1 MKPAKHDAKAE
12 ELMTKAVA
20 AIVLEDPFYGYL
32 LLRQDVVQDAN
43 IPTACVNGKRLRYNP
58 AFLRSLTNLQIKG
71 LLKHEI
77 MHVAY
82 MHHLRRGTRDPEKW
96 NIAGDYVINAL
107 LVENGV
113 ELPPNGL
120 IDKTMAEHSTEHVYS
135 ILPDPPKRPRPGKG
149 GDGPPESIQP
159 GDGSEERPDDGKWNW
174 GGVEDAPGSE
184 DEATRQEMED
194 EIKSEVI
201 AAANAAKVH
210 GKLPANIERLLDHI
224 RQSKM
229 PWRKILARFFRATAK
244 NDYTWLRP
252 NRRFLASN
260 IYLPSLHSDALGPI
274 VIGVDTSGSVSG
286 DEMAAFFGCINGI
299 LKQTKPE
306 SIHVVYCD
314 AEVNNVQV
322 FRPNDIPLTINKF
335 KPRGGG
341 GTSFV
346 PVFEYIKEK
355 RLAPAAM
362 LYLTDMYGT
371 FPQRAPSYPVIW
383 CATSKEKAP
392 FGKTLEIA

>member
-1 MKPAKHDAKAE
+1 MKPIKHDTKAE

-32 LLRQDVVQDAN
+32 LLRQDIVQDAS
-43 IPTACVNGKRLRYNP
+43 IPTASVNGKQLRYNP
-58 AFLRSLTNLQIKG
+58 TFVRSLTNLQVKG

-82 MHHLRRGTRDPEKW
+82 MHHLRRGTRDPKKW

-135 ILPDPPKRPRPGKG
+135 ILPDEPSG
-149 GDGPPESIQP
+149 GSGGQP
-159 GDGSEERPDDGKWNW
+159 GEEGESGGQPSNEKWNW

-184 DEATRQEMED
+184 DESVRQEMED
-194 EIKSEVI
+194 ETKSEVI
-201 AAANAAKVH
+201 AAANAAKIH
-210 GKLPANIERLLDHI
+210 GKLPANIERLLDNI

-244 NDYTWLRP
+244 NDYTWLKP
-252 NRRFLASN
+252 NRRFLSSG
-260 IYLPSLHSDALGPI
+260 IYLPSLHSEALGPI
-274 VIGVDTSGSVSG
+274 VIGVDTSGSVSA
-286 DEMAAFFGCINGI
+286 DEMASFFGCINGI

-314 AEVNNVQV
+314 AEVSNVQV
-322 FRPNDIPLTINKF
+322 FRPTDIPLTINKF
-335 KPRGGG
+335 KPKGGG

-346 PVFEYIKEK
+346 PVFDYIKEK

-371 FPQRAPSYPVIW
+371 FPYKAPSYPVIW
-383 CATSKEKAP
+383 CATSKEIAP